1 MLLVARSKE
10 KADEAMHQ
18 VQQSV
23 GLTSGGPPK
32 HGRIIPLVCDHSS
45 LKSVHQF
52 AADLRDTV
60 KSMGVDSNGTAI
72 EGGHGGLID
81 VICLNAAMI
90 TPADSKPQ
98 FTNDNLEITF
108 QTNHLAPFLIMNL
121 IHDLIS
127 PGGRVVITS
136 SGLHCGPSFQD
147 FMGIGMDPV
156 TGKATPR
163 FDTLDGNAFHY
174 KKTYALS
181 KLCNT
186 AFCVA
191 LNRRLEA
198 KHRGMVANCFT
209 PGLITTTG
217 LFRHQ
222 NPWLMPFFTLYANN
236 IMNFGSTLE
245 WGGGAL
251 AWMAI
256 SDEAGTRGG
265 QYWKTPPTGAT
276 HTNPTY
282 GETFCASDMSTEASN
297 EENQER
303 LWALSA
309 ELVGISKDLF

>member
-1 MLLVARSKE
+1 VARSKE
-10 KADEAMHQ
+10 KAEEAKHQ
-18 VQQSV
+18 VQSV
-23 GLTSGGPPK
+23 VLSSGGPK
-32 HGRIIPLVCDHSS
+32 HGKIIPLVCDHSS

-60 KSMGVDSNGTAI
+60 KTMDVSNGHST
-72 EGGHGGLID
+72 GGHNLID

-98 FTNDNLEITF
+98 FTNDDMEITF
-108 QTNHLAPFLIMNL
+108 QTNHVAPFLIMNL
-121 IHDLIS
+121 IHDLIA
-127 PGGRVVITS
+127 PGGRVVVTS
-136 SGLHCGPSFQD
+136 SGLHNGQSFHD
-147 FMGIGMDPV
+147 FTGIVVDPA

-163 FDTLDGNAFHY
+163 FDTLNGNDFHY

-186 AFCVA
+186 AFCMA
-191 LNRRLEA
+191 LNRRLET
-198 KHRGMVANCFT
+198 KQRDIVANCFT

-222 NPWLMPFFTLYANN
+222 NQWLMPFFTFFANN
-236 IMNFGSTLE
+236 IMSFGSTVE

-251 AWMAI
+251 AWMAVA
-256 SDEAGTRGG
+256 DEAGKQGG
-265 QYWKTPPTGAT
+265 QYWKSPAGAS
-276 HTNPTY
+276 HRDPTY
-282 GETFCASDMSTEASN
+282 GESFCASTMSTEATS

-309 ELVGISKDLF
+309 ELAGISKDLF